1 MRRGGDDGKE
11 RIGRSCGR
19 VKIIRYM
26 DAYHKFKKEEEK

>member
-1 MRRGGDDGKE
+1 MRDEEKDDDGKE

-26 DAYHKFKKEEEK
+26 DGASRL

>member
-1 MRRGGDDGKE
+1 MRRRVMMGKE

-26 DAYHKFKKEEEK
+26 DGASWL

>member
-1 MRRGGDDGKE
+1 VRDEEKGDDGKE

-26 DAYHKFKKEEEK
+26 DGASWL